1 MDIALV
7 AQHAT
12 PFPVADA
19 SEDDASLRE
28 LCLGL
33 AAAEHRVTVYSGRPG
48 EGPPDGQRRRISV
61 EYLGAD
67 PCDSESELLARIPD
81 FAASLR
87 DRLDGDRPEVV
98 HALRWTSGLSVLAAT
113 RDLGIP
119 VVQSFASLGVAERR
133 HRLLPRSIGA
143 KRIRLERALGR
154 SVRAVV
160 AASSDEESDLAKI
173 GVPRHAISVVPCAVD
188 TDVFTPVGPVAARGD
203 RPRLVTMTR
212 LAYTEELAIV
222 LRALAYV
229 PGAEL
234 IVASGPPK
242 EELPR
247 DPAYRELSSLAERLG
262 VVDRVTFTGRMSA
275 EDVPPL
281 LRSADLSVDAA
292 GYDPTGMLTLQSMA
306 CGTPVV
312 VAGAG
317 GQADAVV
324 DGATGIV
331 VPIGRPAVMAHRIR
345 RMLSHPMLL
354 QGCGVAAV
362 DRVQARHSRARIATE
377 TAAVYGKAVDI
388 AG

>member
-1 MDIALV
+1 MDVALV

-12 PFPVADA
+12 PFPAADA
-19 SEDDASLRE
+19 SEDDAGLRE

-33 AAAEHRVTVYSGRPG
+33 ATAGHQVTVYSGTPG
-48 EGPPDGQRRRISV
+48 NEPPDGHGRRISV

-67 PCDSESELLARIPD
+67 PCDSDSELLARVPD
-81 FAASLR
+81 FATPLR
-87 DRLDGDRPEVV
+87 ERLDGNRPDVI
-98 HALRWTSGLSVLAAT
+98 HALRWTSGLSALAAT
-113 RDLGIP
+113 RDLGLP

-133 HRLLPRSIGA
+133 HRLLPRGIGA
-143 KRIRLERALGR
+143 ERIRLERALGR

-160 AASSDEESDLAKI
+160 AASSDEESDLARL
-173 GVPRHAISVVPCAVD
+173 GVPRNAISVIPCAVN
-188 TDVFTPVGPVAARGD
+188 TDVFCPDGPVAARSD

-212 LAYTEELAIV
+212 LSYTEQLAIV
-222 LRALAYV
+222 LSALTRV
-229 PGAEL
+229 PDAEL
-234 IVASGPPK
+234 IVASGPPE
-242 EELPR
+242 EELPG
-247 DPAYRELSSLAERLG
+247 DPAYRELAALAERLG
-262 VVDRVTFTGRMSA
+262 VADRVTFTGRVSPG
-275 EDVPPL
+275 DVPPL

-324 DGATGIV
+324 DGTTGII
-331 VPIGRPAVMAHRIR
+331 VPVSRPAVMANRIR

-354 QGCGVAAV
+354 EACGVAAV
-362 DRVQARHSRARIATE
+362 DRVQSRHSRARIATE
-377 TAAVYGKAVDI
+377 TAAVYDKAAAL

>member
-1 MDIALV
+1 MNIALA

-12 PFPVADA
+12 PFPAADA
-19 SEDDASLRE
+19 SEDDLTLHE
-28 LCLGL
+28 LSLGL
-33 AAAEHRVTVYSGRPG
+33 AAAGHQVTVYSGMPG
-48 EGPPDGQRRRISV
+48 DSPSNGHRRRISV

-67 PCDSESELLARIPD
+67 PCDSESELLARVPD
-81 FAASLR
+81 FAAPLR
-87 DRLDGDRPEVV
+87 DRLDGDRPDVV

-119 VVQSFASLGVAERR
+119 VVQSFASLGVTERR

-143 KRIRLERALGR
+143 ERIRLERALGR

-160 AASSDEESDLAKI
+160 AASSDEESDLARL
-173 GVPRHAISVVPCAVD
+173 GVPRNAISVIPCAVN
-188 TDVFTPVGPVAARGD
+188 TDVFCPDGPVATRSD

-212 LAYTEELAIV
+212 LSYTEELAIV
-222 LRALAYV
+222 LSALTRV
-229 PGAEL
+229 PDAEL

-242 EELPR
+242 EELPGDR
-247 DPAYRELSSLAERLG
+247 AYRELASLAERLG
-262 VVDRVTFTGRMSA
+262 VADRVTFTGRMSP

-292 GYDPTGMLTLQSMA
+292 GYDPTGVLTLQSMA

-324 DGATGIV
+324 DGTTGII
-331 VPIGRPAVMAHRIR
+331 VPANRPAVMANRIR

-354 QGCGVAAV
+354 EACGVAAV
-362 DRVQARHSRARIATE
+362 DRVHSRHSRARIATE
-377 TAAVYGKAVDI
+377 TAAVYGKAAGI

>member
-12 PFPVADA
+12 PFPAANA
-19 SEDDASLRE
+19 SEDDVRLHDLS
-28 LCLGL
+28 LGL
-33 AAAEHRVTVYSGRPG
+33 AAAGHQVTVYSGRPG
-48 EGPPDGQRRRISV
+48 DGPPDGERRRISV
-61 EYLGAD
+61 EYLGAHS
-67 PCDSESELLARIPD
+67 CDSESDLLAQVPD
-81 FAASLR
+81 FAAPLR
-87 DRLDGDRPEVV
+87 ERLDGNRPDVI
-98 HALRWTSGLSVLAAT
+98 HALRWTSGLSALAAA
-113 RDLGIP
+113 RDLGVP

-133 HRLLPRSIGA
+133 HQLLPRSGGA
-143 KRIRLERALGR
+143 NRIRLERALGR
-154 SVRAVV
+154 TVRAVV
-160 AASSDEESDLAKI
+160 AGSSDEESDLARL
-173 GVPRHAISVVPCAVD
+173 GVPRNSISVIPCAVN
-188 TDVFTPVGPVAARGD
+188 TDVFCPDGPVATRGD

-212 LAYTEELAIV
+212 LAYTVQLAVV
-222 LRALAYV
+222 LSALIRV
-229 PGAEL
+229 PDAEL

-242 EELPR
+242 EELPG
-247 DPAYRELSSLAERLG
+247 DPAYRELAVLAERLG
-262 VVDRVTFTGRMSA
+262 VADRVTFTGRLSP

-324 DGATGIV
+324 DGTTGII
-331 VPIGRPAVMAHRIR
+331 VPVNRPAVMAHRIR

-354 QGCGVAAV
+354 QACGVAAI

-377 TAAVYGKAVDI
+377 TAAVYDKAAAI